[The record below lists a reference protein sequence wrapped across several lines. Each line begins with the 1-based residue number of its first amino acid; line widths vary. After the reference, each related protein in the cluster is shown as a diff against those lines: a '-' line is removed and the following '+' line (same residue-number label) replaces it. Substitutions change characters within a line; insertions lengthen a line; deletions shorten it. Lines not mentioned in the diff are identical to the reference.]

1 MGAEEY
7 ARKKYNEYE
16 RNLNEQRYK
25 AEEIRRVKV
34 NYDSK
39 NFDTEQK
46 VRDFLRELET
56 EKQQR

>member
-7 ARKKYNEYE
+7 ARKIYNEYE

-46 VRDFLRELET
+46 VRDYLR
-56 EKQQR
+56 